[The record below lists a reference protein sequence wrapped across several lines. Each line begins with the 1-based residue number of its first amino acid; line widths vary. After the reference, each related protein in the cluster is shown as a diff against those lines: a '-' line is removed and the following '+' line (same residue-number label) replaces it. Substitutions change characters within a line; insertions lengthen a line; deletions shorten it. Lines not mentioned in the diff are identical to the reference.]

1 MIEHCIMQHCAA
13 ISATA
18 ELLIMTT

>member
-1 MIEHCIMQHCAA
+1 MKTDPGCLVNIPGMQLCAA

-18 ELLIMTT
+18 